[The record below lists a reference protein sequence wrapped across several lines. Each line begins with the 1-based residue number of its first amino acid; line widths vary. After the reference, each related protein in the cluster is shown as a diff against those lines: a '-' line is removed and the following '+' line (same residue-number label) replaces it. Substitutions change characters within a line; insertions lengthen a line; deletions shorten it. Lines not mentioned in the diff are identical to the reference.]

1 MGIRGCSAYRYN
13 AWAMQA
19 GGRGEQ
25 CVLMADSIALHM
37 HLALRGLR
45 EARLR
50 GAGCL
55 ALPQPACAA
64 SALRVHR
71 RVKGMAWASRL
82 CDVCVT
88 GIMASWHGTPFNVRR
103 LCDGECLTCPRA
115 RYARCGSR
123 GAGARAAAKGKII
136 RYAICGARGAGAR
149 ASTPKKENG
158 SKGTCG

>member
-25 CVLMADSIALHM
+25 CVLMADSIALHIYM
-37 HLALRGLR
+37 HLALR

-55 ALPQPACAA
+55 ELPQPACAA

-71 RVKGMAWASRL
+71 RVKGMAWAHLS
-82 CDVCVT
+82 
-88 GIMASWHGTPFNVRR
+88 M
-103 LCDGECLTCPRA
+103 
-115 RYARCGSR
+115 
-123 GAGARAAAKGKII
+123 
-136 RYAICGARGAGAR
+136 
-149 ASTPKKENG
+149 
-158 SKGTCG
+158 